1 MTAPGDCARPG
12 KVIGWHTEE
21 RVMGEIS
28 VYWGEWS
35 VSGWSTVA
43 EAGFCRRGRL
53 GARLGGGGEDED
65 ETNQL

>member
-1 MTAPGDCARPG
+1 M
-12 KVIGWHTEE
+12 
-21 RVMGEIS
+21 S

-43 EAGFCRRGRL
+43 EAGRCRRGRL
-53 GARLGGGGEDED
+53 GARLGEGEDED